1 MFCGFMSHFF
11 SPKFWTITTVPSG
24 TVATIATF
32 FFFFPVIDFVCVCVC
47 VFFFP
52 FKYLCKLIY
61 ILLYWYNKFHNIFTI
76 IYVSISYKSKE
87 NNKRW
92 DCDQSKLKINIL
104 RKCYH
109 TYCAVLLIYST
120 GIIDT
125 VPKVFFFSF
134 KYLCKL
140 VYMLLYWHN
149 KFHNYWRVNFLQVE
163 IK

>member
-1 MFCGFMSHFF
+1 MKLWPTIIQNKCFVVSWATFF
-11 SPKFWTITTVPSG
+11 SPQVLNNNYSAKWHCSYNSYI
-24 TVATIATF
+24 
-32 FFFFPVIDFVCVCVC
+32 FFFFPVIGFLCVCVC
-47 VFFFP
+47 FP

-120 GIIDT
+120 GIVTT
-125 VPKVFFFSF
+125 VPKGFFFFSF
-134 KYLCKL
+134 
-140 VYMLLYWHN
+140 
-149 KFHNYWRVNFLQVE
+149 FFFFF
-163 IK
+163 